1 MRPSEMNAT
10 RIAIAIPIAIV
21 ALMILGPAVIVT
33 IQQTAD
39 ATSEAEYSSTRLS
52 QRLDYAQFTPLTNS
66 PGNQVKLQVNYSAL
80 DPAETNTPMNAV
92 MEIYAANQSLIRTT
106 SFPQPMLL
114 NESGVIQLATTLED
128 ETLNNVTARTML
140 TDGEKTSPIS
150 NMLETRL
157 LLGQHIAGASGNL
170 TDGN

>member
-1 MRPSEMNAT
+1 
-10 RIAIAIPIAIV
+10 
-21 ALMILGPAVIVT
+21 
-33 IQQTAD
+33 
-39 ATSEAEYSSTRLS
+39 
-52 QRLDYAQFTPLTNS
+52 
-66 PGNQVKLQVNYSAL
+66 
-80 DPAETNTPMNAV
+80 MNAV